1 MAQLLAGTEYEAAY
15 LEDLARVDVMG
26 NTVDVRVNMYNPMYY
41 LNASYDGYQTSS
53 VASVWRIRTGINQGD
68 TSLTTEM
75 NLALALDMYG
85 ADVDF
90 ETVWAQ
96 GHTQAERTGT
106 SAENFIAW
114 VEKCTK

>member
-1 MAQLLAGTEYEAAY
+1 M
-15 LEDLARVDVMG
+15 
-26 NTVDVRVNMYNPMYY
+26 NMYNPMYY
-41 LNASYDGYQTSS
+41 LNASYEGYQTAS

-75 NLALALDMYG
+75 NLALDMYG
-85 ADVDF
+85 TDVDF

-96 GHTQAERTGT
+96 GRTQAERTGT

-114 VEKCTK
+114 VEECTK